1 MPCFVGTFRAA
12 DAFARMEVRTGPA
25 VTGWIMESVLLETPD
40 GITARLGW
48 DPRMS
53 EHERKRMLAKELV
66 AARLGVEPQEV
77 RVEREAPRTFGF
89 HTQLFAEA
97 GGAEVPLKIRNVN
110 FRAATVVAVSEPE
123 MSLGLDLRDAHP
135 DDAEL
140 GVMRRHS
147 HLFEEYDLGKLLAH
161 WTRVQAV
168 RDADGRGAR
177 VAADHVRLD
186 SPLTRGWI
194 PDRKVYYQLADLSR
208 DSWIITLAYT
218 PPAA

>member
-1 MPCFVGTFRAA
+1 MRT
-12 DAFARMEVRTGPA
+12 ARGDGV
-25 VTGWIMESVLLETPD
+25 WIMESVLLETPT

-48 DPRMS
+48 DPKLS
-53 EHERKRMLAKELV
+53 EHDRKRLLAKELV
-66 AARLGVEPQEV
+66 ATRLGVEPESV

-89 HTQLFAEA
+89 HTQLIAEVD
-97 GGAEVPLKIRNVN
+97 GAEVPLKIRNVS
-110 FRAATVVAVSEPE
+110 FRAATVVAVSDADTA
-123 MSLGLDLRDAHP
+123 LGLDLRDAHP

-140 GVMRRHS
+140 HLMKRHS
-147 HLFEEYDLGKLLAH
+147 HLFEEDDLRKLLAH

-186 SPLTRGWI
+186 SPLSKGWI
-194 PDRKVYYQLADLSR
+194 PDRKVFYQLADLSR

-218 PPAA
+218 HAPAS